1 MAGPF
6 PSFLGN
12 AYDATHMIALA
23 IKKAQSTEGPKLQTA
38 LESLGVYDGLV
49 KSYSNPFSASNHE
62 ALGPERLP
70 DDGVERDAPGAH
82 RLIVSGAEWG
92 QPWRRSGLA
101 HCPCR

>member
-1 MAGPF
+1 MEVTF

-38 LESLGVYDGLV
+38 LESLGAYDGLV

-62 ALGPERLP
+62 ALGPGDYLMTAWKGTRL
-70 DDGVERDAPGAH
+70 E
-82 RLIVSGAEWG
+82 LIS
-92 QPWRRSGLA
+92 
-101 HCPCR
+101 